1 MDSRIVTCIVPSL
14 VLGAW
19 FCAPFGAFAQE
30 GGRGGAAQPARIE
43 NPQSLAHTDAAKQ
56 LAGDDPQLGMVWKF
70 FCTVRD
76 SNQLGAEIE
85 ATKVFDNLYAIPSSS
100 WQQTTAWAI
109 PTSEGIILLDSG
121 EKGKT
126 ENIVAGLRKVGLIPP
141 R

>member
-43 NPQSLAHTDAAKQ
+43 NPQSLAHTDAAERSPVTIRSWGWCGSSS
-56 LAGDDPQLGMVWKF
+56 AR
-70 FCTVRD
+70 CAIAT
-76 SNQLGAEIE
+76 SLGAEIE
-85 ATKVFDNLYAIPSSS
+85 AMKVFDNLYAIPSSS

-126 ENIVAGLRKVGLIPP
+126 ENIVAGLRKVGSIPP